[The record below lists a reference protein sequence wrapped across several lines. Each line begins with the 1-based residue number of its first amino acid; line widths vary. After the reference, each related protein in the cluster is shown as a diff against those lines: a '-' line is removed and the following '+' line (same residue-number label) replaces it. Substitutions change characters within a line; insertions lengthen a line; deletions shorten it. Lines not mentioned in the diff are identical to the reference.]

1 MPPVAWLSVGLVKF
15 PLEIHNAFCPST
27 SKHETF
33 CLYTCLRVPRHSL
46 EKKHILSDAS
56 GELLVTLEEWRLN
69 KNRKWQVVSLC
80 PDNPVYMLPAKLFD
94 NYGLQSLIAVD
105 F

>member
-15 PLEIHNAFCPST
+15 PFEIHKVFCPST

-33 CLYTCLRVPRHSL
+33 CLYSCPRVPRHSL
-46 EKKHILSDAS
+46 ENKHILSDAS
-56 GELLVTLEEWRLN
+56 RELVTLEEWRLN
-69 KNRKWQVVSLC
+69 KNRKRQVVSLC
-80 PDNPVYMLPAKLFD
+80 LDNPVYMLPAKLFD
-94 NYGLQSLIAVD
+94 NYGLQSLLSMD